1 MKVNFVNLGCPKN
14 LVDSENLIG
23 FFKKEDISSY
33 HKADTVIINT
43 CGFIEQAKR
52 ESIEHIL
59 KAIEDGKKVLVTGC
73 LVYRY
78 KEELQKEIPEAVFF
92 ENIKDLDSVELL
104 ETPKRQ
110 ITTRHYAYLKIAE
123 GCNRKC
129 SFCAIPS
136 IRGHHRSKSIEELV
150 DEAKY
155 LKDNDVKELII
166 VSQDTLYYQ
175 EDNSFKSIIKLL
187 EALEKLDFPWIRLM
201 YLYPNSITDE
211 LIDFIDNSKS
221 ILPYF
226 DIPLQHISDN
236 VLKSMRRGYTK
247 KDIFRLL
254 EKINA
259 MKHKKSI
266 LRSSFIVGYPTE
278 EEKDFEE
285 LLDFISQKIF
295 QFVGVFEYSHEEGT
309 FAYKLEDKI
318 PKEEKQRRYKEV
330 FNLSQDILEEKNTS
344 LIGQE
349 VDILIEKKDKGRTF
363 FQAPEIDG
371 IVILD
376 RPSAKTGIITKA
388 KVIGNIGADLLV
400 NV

>member
-1 MKVNFVNLGCPKN
+1 MKINFVNLGCPKN

-33 HKADTVIINT
+33 HKADTIIINT

-59 KAIEDGKKVLVTGC
+59 RAIEDGKKVLVTGC

-78 KEELQKEIPEAVFF
+78 KEELQKEIPEAIFF
-92 ENIKDLDSVELL
+92 ENIKDLEGIKLL
-104 ETPKRQ
+104 EAPKRQ
-110 ITTRHYAYLKIAE
+110 ITTKYYAYLKIAE

-155 LKDNDVKELII
+155 LKENGVKELII

-175 EDNSFKSIIKLL
+175 EDNTFKSIIKLL

-201 YLYPNSITDE
+201 YLYPNSITNE
-211 LIDFIDNSKS
+211 LVDFIDSSKS
-221 ILPYF
+221 VLPYF
-226 DIPLQHISDN
+226 DIPLQHISDK

-247 KDIFRLL
+247 KDIFKLL
-254 EKINA
+254 ESINS
-259 MKHKKSI
+259 MKHKKPI

-285 LLDFISQKIF
+285 LLDFINEKLF

-309 FAYKLEDKI
+309 FAYQLEDII
-318 PKEEKQRRYKEV
+318 PQEEKQRRYKEV
-330 FNLSQDILEEKNTS
+330 FNLSQNILEEKNS
-344 LIGQE
+344 ALVGQE
-349 VDILIEKKDKGRTF
+349 IDILIEKKDKGRAF
-363 FQAPEIDG
+363 FQAPDIDG

-376 RPSAKTGIITKA
+376 NKTSKTGVIKKA
-388 KVIGNIGADLLV
+388 RVIGSIGTDLLV
-400 NV
+400 DV